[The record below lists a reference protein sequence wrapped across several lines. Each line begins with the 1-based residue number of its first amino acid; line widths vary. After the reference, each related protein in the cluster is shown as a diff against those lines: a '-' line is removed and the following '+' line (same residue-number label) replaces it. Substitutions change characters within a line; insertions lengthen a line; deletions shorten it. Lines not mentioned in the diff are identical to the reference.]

1 MTTPTTPTTTTAR
14 SVSRDSIF
22 AGGEWVTPSTSAEI
36 VVESPVDLSEVGRA
50 PDAIAADVDRAVRAA
65 REAFDHGPWSRMA
78 PAERADWLD
87 KLADE
92 MERRGLDT
100 AELITAEIGQPISV
114 SRPWASVRP
123 ITHLRYYAKVA
134 RRPDFEEEVRPNIHG
149 DGNSI
154 VRREPLGVA
163 ALIVPWNHPQAS
175 LTLKLGPALAAGC
188 TVVIKPAAETALDVF
203 AFAEASLAIGM
214 PPGVINIV
222 PGGRETGQAL
232 VAHPGIDK
240 ISFTGSAEAGRQIAS
255 AGGQRLIPVTLEL
268 GGKSAAIVLESADL
282 DKAFTSLRHA
292 IFDNSGQICAMMSRV
307 LAPANMY
314 DEVRDRLVALA
325 GDLKVGDPH
334 DESTELGP
342 LVSGRIHE
350 RVSGMV
356 DRARAAGAT
365 VLTGGQS
372 LPDAGYFYAPTV
384 ITGAAEDSEIVQEE
398 IFGPVVT
405 LMPYTDVDDAVRI
418 ANDSHY
424 GLAGAVYG
432 AEDEILG
439 VARRIRTG
447 SIGLNGY
454 RPDFNTPYGGYKD
467 SGLGREFGAEA
478 VRNFQEVKSIWR

>member
-1 MTTPTTPTTTTAR
+1 MTITSPPTTTR
-14 SVSRDSIF
+14 SRDSIF
-22 AGGEWVTPSTSAEI
+22 AGGEWVSPAGSAEI
-36 VVESPVDLSEVGRA
+36 VIESPIDLSEVGRA
-50 PDAIAADVDRAVRAA
+50 PDAIETDVDRAVRAA
-65 REAFDHGPWSRMA
+65 REAFDHGPWPRMS
-78 PAERADWLD
+78 PAERADWID

-100 AELITAEIGQPISV
+100 SALITAEIGQPISV

-123 ITHLRYYAKVA
+123 ITHLRYYAQVA
-134 RRPDFEEEVRPNIHG
+134 RRPDFEEEERPNIQG
-149 DGNSI
+149 TGNSI
-154 VRREPLGVA
+154 IRREPLGVA
-163 ALIVPWNHPQAS
+163 ALVVPWNHPQAA

-203 AFAEASLAIGM
+203 AFADASLAIGM

-255 AGGQRLIPVTLEL
+255 VGGQRLIPVTLEL
-268 GGKSAAIVLESADL
+268 GGKSAAIVLDSADL
-282 DKAFTSLRHA
+282 DATFSSLRHA

-307 LAPANMY
+307 LAPSHMY

-325 GDLKVGDPH
+325 GDLKVGDPW

-342 LVSGRIHE
+342 LVSQRIHQ

-365 VLTGGQS
+365 ITTGGQS
-372 LPDAGYFYAPTV
+372 LPGTGYFYAPTV
-384 ITGAAEDSEIVQEE
+384 VTGAAEDSEIVQEE
-398 IFGPVVT
+398 VFGPVVT
-405 LMPYTDVDDAVRI
+405 LMSYDGVDDAVRI

-432 AEDEILG
+432 AEDEVVG

-478 VRNFQEVKSIWR
+478 VRNYQEVKSIWR

>member
-1 MTTPTTPTTTTAR
+1 MTATTA
-14 SVSRDSIF
+14 VSRDRIF
-22 AGGEWVTPSTSAEI
+22 AGGEWVAPAGSAEI
-36 VVESPVDLSEVGRA
+36 VVESPVDHSEVGRA

-65 REAFDHGPWSRMA
+65 REAFDHGPWPRMT

-100 AELITAEIGQPISV
+100 SDLITAEIGQPV
-114 SRPWASVRP
+114 RLSRPWASVRP

-134 RRPDFEEEVRPNIHG
+134 RRPDFEEEEVANIHG
-149 DGNSI
+149 TGNSI

-175 LTLKLGPALAAGC
+175 LTLKLAPALAAGC
-188 TVVIKPAAETALDVF
+188 TVVIKPAAETPLDVF

-255 AGGQRLIPVTLEL
+255 IGGQRLIPVTLEL

-282 DKAFTSLRHA
+282 DAAFTSLRNA
-292 IFDNSGQICAMMSRV
+292 AFDNTGQTCALMSRV
-307 LAPANMY
+307 LAPASIY
-314 DEVRDRLVALA
+314 GEVRERLIALA
-325 GDLKVGDPH
+325 QDLKVGDPR

-342 LVSGRIHE
+342 LVSKRIHD
-350 RVSGMV
+350 RVTQMV
-356 DRARAAGAT
+356 DRARADGAT
-365 VLTGGQS
+365 VVGGGQS
-372 LPDAGYFYAPTV
+372 LPDTGYYFAPTIV
-384 ITGAAEDSEIVQEE
+384 TDAALDSEIAQEE
-398 IFGPVVT
+398 VFGPVVT
-405 LMPYTDVDDAVRI
+405 LLPYDTVDDAVRI
-418 ANDSHY
+418 ANDSRY

-432 AEDEILG
+432 AGEDEVLG

-467 SGLGREFGAEA
+467 SGLGREFGPGA
-478 VRNFQEVKSIWR
+478 VRNFQETKSIWR

>member
-1 MTTPTTPTTTTAR
+1 MTTTITPTTR

-22 AGGEWVTPSTSAEI
+22 AGGEWVSPATTAELVI
-36 VVESPVDLSEVGRA
+36 ESPIDLSEVGRA

-65 REAFDHGPWSRMA
+65 REAFDHGPWPRLTG
-78 PAERADWLD
+78 AERADWID

-100 AELITAEIGQPISV
+100 AGLITAEIGQPISV

-123 ITHLRYYAKVA
+123 ITHLRYYAQVA
-134 RRPDFEEEVRPNIHG
+134 RTPDLEEEERPNIYG
-149 DGNSI
+149 TGNSI
-154 VRREPLGVA
+154 VRHEPLGVA
-163 ALIVPWNHPQAS
+163 ALIVPWNHPQAA

-282 DKAFTSLRHA
+282 DATFSSLRHA
-292 IFDNSGQICAMMSRV
+292 IFDNSGQVCAMMSRV
-307 LAPANMY
+307 LAPASIY
-314 DEVRDRLVALA
+314 DEVYDRLVALA
-325 GDLKVGDPH
+325 SDLTVGDPW
-334 DESTELGP
+334 DENTELGP
-342 LVSGRIHE
+342 LVSQRIHQ

-365 VLTGGQS
+365 VVTGGQS
-372 LPDAGYFYAPTV
+372 LPGSGYFYAPTV
-384 ITGAAEDSEIVQEE
+384 ITDAAVDSEIVQEE
-398 IFGPVVT
+398 VFGPVVT
-405 LMPYTDVDDAVRI
+405 LLPYTDVDDAVRI

-432 AEDEILG
+432 AEDEVLG
-439 VARRIRTG
+439 VARRVRTG

-467 SGLGREFGAEA
+467 SGLGREFGAQA
-478 VRNFQEVKSIWR
+478 VRNYQEVKSIWR

>member
-1 MTTPTTPTTTTAR
+1 MTTTETTATR

-22 AGGEWVTPSTSAEI
+22 AGGAWVAPAGSAEI
-36 VVESPVDLSEVGRA
+36 IVESPVDLSEVGRA

-65 REAFDHGPWSRMA
+65 REAFDHGPWPRMT
-78 PAERADWLD
+78 PAERAGWLD

-92 MERRGLDT
+92 MERRGVDT
-100 AELITAEIGQPISV
+100 SELITAEIGQPISV

-134 RRPDFEEEVRPNIHG
+134 RRPDFEEEERPNIHG
-149 DGNSI
+149 TGNSI

-163 ALIVPWNHPQAS
+163 ALIVPWNHPHAS
-175 LTLKLGPALAAGC
+175 LTLKLAPALAAGC
-188 TVVIKPAAETALDVF
+188 TVVIKPAAETALDAFTF
-203 AFAEASLAIGM
+203 ADASLTIGM

-255 AGGQRLIPVTLEL
+255 IGGQRLIPVTLEL

-282 DKAFTSLRHA
+282 DAAFASLRNA

-307 LAPANMY
+307 LAPTSMY

-325 GDLKVGDPH
+325 GDLKVGDPR
-334 DESTELGP
+334 DESTDLGP
-342 LVSGRIHE
+342 LVSQRIHQ

-365 VLTGGQS
+365 IITGGQP
-372 LPDAGYFYAPTV
+372 LPSTGYFYAPTV
-384 ITGAAEDSEIVQEE
+384 ITDAAEDSEIAQEE
-398 IFGPVVT
+398 VFGPVVT
-405 LMPYTDVDDAVRI
+405 LLRYDGVDDAVRI
-418 ANDSHY
+418 ANDSRY

-432 AEDEILG
+432 AEDEILR
-439 VARRIRTG
+439 VARRVRTG

-478 VRNFQEVKSIWR
+478 VRNYQEVKSIWR